1 MSNNVKN
8 KNIKNQTYYF
18 FNDII
23 SMEHFYVNNINIDD
37 EMSYKNILIYYGK
50 YPLKQ
55 RFIKSLS

>member
-8 KNIKNQTYYF
+8 KNITNRTY

-23 SMEHFYVNNINIDD
+23 SIEHFYVNNVNIDD
-37 EMSYKNILIYYGK
+37 ETSYKNILIYYRK

-55 RFIKSLS
+55 RFIKSIS

>member
-8 KNIKNQTYYF
+8 KNITNRTC

-23 SMEHFYVNNINIDD
+23 SIEHFYVNNVNIDD
-37 EMSYKNILIYYGK
+37 ETSYKNILIYYRK

-55 RFIKSLS
+55 RFIKSIS